1 MKNKMLKSVA
11 VLGTVAL
18 AGFILTACGSKSSKK
33 EAAANNE
40 LTAYVDEGYKSYM
53 ENLQMS

>member
-33 EAAANNE
+33 EAAASNE
-40 LTAYVDEGYKSYM
+40 LTAYVDEGHYQ
-53 ENLQMS
+53 NW